1 MALRNLFSMS
11 TIADD
16 FIKNMGFTVGA
27 FYSGNAYLGAL
38 KGLNGLVKAKQL
50 SSTAAKVIGSTLSGF
65 NEGRIEAGHLFD
77 EMYKGGEESLMETYR
92 PLYEQ
97 IMNEPDTLEVNPETG
112 VAISSR

>member
-1 MALRNLFSMS
+1 MS

-27 FYSGNAYLGAL
+27 FYSGNAYLGAI
-38 KGLNGLVKAKQL
+38 KGINNLVKAGQL

-77 EMYKGGEESLMETYR
+77 EMYNKESRGIDEIFEAL
-92 PLYEQ
+92 PQ
-97 IMNEPDTLEVNPETG
+97 TLLSN
-112 VAISSR
+112 